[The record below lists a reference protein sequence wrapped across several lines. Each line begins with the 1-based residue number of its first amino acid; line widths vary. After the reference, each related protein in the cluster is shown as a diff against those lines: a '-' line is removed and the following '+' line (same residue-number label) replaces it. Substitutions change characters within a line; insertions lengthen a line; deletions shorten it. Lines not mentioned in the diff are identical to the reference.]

1 MAGKVPRL
9 ERGLGRLAKV
19 QCRYYIPIIILSLL
33 ITAIVALGL
42 PNVRIQSD
50 LTEILPQDLPVI
62 VYQNRISETF
72 GGTDTIFVLVKIDD
86 DCISN
91 NCVKDIRDPGVV
103 RMLKAIEVVLPGKSG
118 VTSVFSPASLFP
130 DQNSIPPTLEGV
142 KLVFSQFPQL
152 EESFNRD
159 YSATLVIIS
168 SSVGGEQEKINR
180 FTEAIED
187 ELEDVEMP
195 PGIELSVTGVPQLT
209 ADIFTL
215 LQEDA
220 VNVTVI
226 AGVIILVLLLIL
238 IRNLLRVFQTYT
250 PVLFSLIWT
259 FGLLGWLDIAL
270 SVATAAIGAFIIGLG
285 IEYGIFWVKR
295 FEECRGEGGSIEK
308 SVQTAVAGIGSAIT
322 SSATTTIIGF
332 MALTMTVLPLIQILG
347 ITVALSIL
355 FSLLATLLV
364 SPAFI
369 LAEEKLIERFKRRRT
384 ENEQGS

>member
-9 ERGLGRLAKV
+9 ERGLERLAKI
-19 QCRYYIPIIILSLL
+19 QCRYYIPIIILSLA
-33 ITAIVALGL
+33 ITSLVALGL

-72 GGTDTIFVLVKIDD
+72 GGADSVFVLVRLDD
-86 DCISN
+86 ECVSD
-91 NCVKDIRDPGVV
+91 NCVKDIRDPRVI
-103 RMLKAIEVVLPGKSG
+103 RMLRDIEGNLPGRAG
-118 VTSVFSPASLFP
+118 VNSVFSPASLFP
-130 DQNSIPPTLEGV
+130 DRNAIPPTLEGV
-142 KLVFSQFPQL
+142 KFAFSQFPQI

-159 YSATLVIIS
+159 FSATLVLIS
-168 SSVGGEQEKINR
+168 SSIGGEQEKINR

-187 ELEDVEMP
+187 ELEGVEMP
-195 PGIELSVTGVPQLT
+195 PGVALSVTGVPQLT

-238 IRNLLRVFQTYT
+238 TRNILRTFQTYT

-295 FEECRGEGGSIEK
+295 FEECRKEGGSIER
-308 SVQTAVAGIGSAIT
+308 SVHTAVAGIGSAIT

-332 MALTMTVLPLIQILG
+332 MALTLTILPLIQILG

-364 SPAFI
+364 SPAFV
-369 LAEEKLIERFKRRRT
+369 LAEEKLIERFKRRR
-384 ENEQGS
+384 EMNGQAP